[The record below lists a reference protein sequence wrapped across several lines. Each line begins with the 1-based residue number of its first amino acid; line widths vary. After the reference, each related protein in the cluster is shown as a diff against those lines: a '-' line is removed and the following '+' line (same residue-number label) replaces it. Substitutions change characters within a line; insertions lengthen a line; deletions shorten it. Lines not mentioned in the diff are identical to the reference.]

1 MQLNNLCHTKA
12 EYVSAIKKL
21 FPLGAY
27 WDVQFNNPYSDLSV
41 WVDAKSEE
49 LHRFKNR
56 FSELITES
64 TPKTADTTLDD
75 WERILL
81 GTISPHLP
89 VELRRS
95 LLLTKGKG
103 FVNKDVLERIGNL
116 YGVSIKRVY
125 FPYRS
130 AFCGH
135 TRIGINQICSPA
147 SFSLIFIES
156 SIDDVGLKDDFE
168 RSIREALLA
177 NIIVYF
183 FYE

>member
-21 FPLGAY
+21 FPLGTY
-27 WDVQFNNPYSDLSV
+27 WDAQFNNPYSDLSL
-41 WVDAKSEE
+41 WVDAKAEE

-75 WERILL
+75 WERVLL
-81 GTISPHLP
+81 ETVTPHLP
-89 VELRRS
+89 AGMRRN
-95 LLLTKGKG
+95 LLLTKRKG
-103 FVNKDVLERIGNL
+103 FVNKEVLERIGQL
-116 YGVSIKRVY
+116 YGTTIKRVY

-130 AFCGH
+130 AFFGH
-135 TRIGINQICSPA
+135 TRIGINRMCSPI

-156 SIDDVGLKDDFE
+156 HIDDMNLKADFE
-168 RSIREALLA
+168 RSIRDALLA

>member
-1 MQLNNLCHTKA
+1 M
-12 EYVSAIKKL
+12 
-21 FPLGAY
+21 
-27 WDVQFNNPYSDLSV
+27 QFNNSHSDLSL
-41 WVDAKSEE
+41 WVDAKAEE

-75 WERILL
+75 WERVLL

-95 LLLTKGKG
+95 LLLTKRKG
-103 FVNKDVLERIGNL
+103 FVNKEVLERIGQL
-116 YGVSIKRVY
+116 YGTTIKRVY

-130 AFCGH
+130 AFFGH
-135 TRIGINQICSPA
+135 TRIGINRMCSPI

-156 SIDDVGLKDDFE
+156 SIDDIKLKADFE
-168 RSIREALLA
+168 RSMREALLA